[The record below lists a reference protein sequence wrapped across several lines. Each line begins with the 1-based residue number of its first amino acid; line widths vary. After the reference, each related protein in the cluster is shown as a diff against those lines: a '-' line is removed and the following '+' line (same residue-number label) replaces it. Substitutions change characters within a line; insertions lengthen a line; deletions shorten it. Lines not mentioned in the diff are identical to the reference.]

1 MAVWKATA
9 LSVRESRG
17 YSKDCKPHIMKKQP
31 LSKQQKII
39 RVAYVVVGLV
49 LMYLFLTQEELGGF
63 NTLRRLFMKLLRG

>member
-1 MAVWKATA
+1 
-9 LSVRESRG
+9 
-17 YSKDCKPHIMKKQP
+17 MKKQP